1 MFFKILKKDL
11 NRKKSMNLILLI
23 FIMLATMFIS
33 ASLNNLMVVLGGVDN
48 YLKQAQIGDFTI
60 FSMGGTPQ
68 EISPNDL
75 AIEEFLL
82 ENEEV
87 ESFEVGDYLIPA
99 RNLIL
104 CPGGEEI
111 LASTTL
117 MVTSVES
124 SHQVFFDEENREITA
139 V

>member
-11 NRKKSMNLILLI
+11 KRKKSMNLILLI

-87 ESFEVGDYLIPA
+87 ESFEVGDYLIPP
-99 RNLIL
+99 RNLI
-104 CPGGEEI
+104 
-111 LASTTL
+111 
-117 MVTSVES
+117 
-124 SHQVFFDEENREITA
+124 
-139 V
+139 